1 MTEKEM
7 QKLAGIVLNQ
17 LEQKEKLKKD
27 LNPYRKTEKLLK
39 YYNIFKKKLESK
51 KEELKNVVIRH
62 SSGVAGGGEGNFSY
76 KADIEKIEDKK
87 EFLQEEIQKY
97 EKIILKV
104 DNALAEIKQDKYYIL
119 IRLRYFENCRWEDIE
134 ERLDIDHST
143 IYRNIKRLINELSVT
158 LFPEQLLDI
167 EN

>member
-39 YYNIFKKKLESK
+39 YYNIFKKKLEIK
-51 KEELKNVVIRH
+51 REELKNIVIKH
-62 SSGVAGGGEGNFSY
+62 SSGVAGGGEGTFSY
-76 KADIEKIEDKK
+76 KADIEKIEDKR
-87 EFLQEEIQKY
+87 EFLEEEIQRY

-104 DNALAEIKQDKYYIL
+104 DNALEEIKQDKYYSL
-119 IRLRYFENCRWEDIE
+119 IELRYFQNCRWEDIE
-134 ERLDIDHST
+134 ERLEIDHST